1 MGGDGTF
8 NEILNGLMLHTQ
20 QTAGVN
26 LRRNRFVL
34 VQPNIRLGIIPAGF
48 SNSIAWSILGTKC
61 PRASAA
67 QILLGKLGWTHVTII
82 DTLSLPLSPSPS
94 LSPISQVVALLLML
108 VVFLMLD
115 NFFYFL
121 LELSAMVF
129 KQRYQCSV
137 RTLHGWE
144 IVE

>member
-1 MGGDGTF
+1 MIQSVDIDQYDGYVYSRLYSVGVVYCFAPPIRIIVVGGDGTF

-67 QILLGKLGWTHVTII
+67 QILLG
-82 DTLSLPLSPSPS
+82 
-94 LSPISQVVALLLML
+94 
-108 VVFLMLD
+108 
-115 NFFYFL
+115 
-121 LELSAMVF
+121 
-129 KQRYQCSV
+129 
-137 RTLHGWE
+137 
-144 IVE
+144 